1 MRASMR
7 VVLQRCETLI
17 ARHDIQ
23 VEKYEALL
31 ARTPRMHPCFE
42 SIEMLLVR
50 ERKKLGLE
58 QQHRLRLLGRMY
70 YAPQQQA
77 VGSGL

>member
-1 MRASMR
+1 MRSSMH
-7 VVLQRCETLI
+7 VALQRCETMI

-23 VEKYEALL
+23 VEKYEVLL

-50 ERKKLGLE
+50 ERKRLGLE
-58 QQHRLRLLGRMY
+58 QEHRLRLLDRMY
-70 YAPQQQA
+70 YASQHQA